1 MKSLGFHVKSFEED
15 PDFKLVTQLL

>member
-1 MKSLGFHVKSFEED
+1 MKSLGFTIKSFDED